1 VEPLIWC
8 DFIDSKATHYQQ
20 VQEPEKLVEILT
32 GHLQDYNSM
41 AKRGMD
47 LVLFM
52 AAAQH
57 VSQIVR
63 VLKTPLGNCLLVGIG
78 GSGVR
83 GWSCPK
89 IVMETSSPALS
100 VALGVMAVVLSLT
113 GFGVYQAFGP
123 PSKELDD
130 PFDDHED

>member
-1 VEPLIWC
+1 
-8 DFIDSKATHYQQ
+8 
-20 VQEPEKLVEILT
+20 
-32 GHLQDYNSM
+32 
-41 AKRGMD
+41 
-47 LVLFM
+47 
-52 AAAQH
+52 
-57 VSQIVR
+57 
-63 VLKTPLGNCLLVGIG
+63 
-78 GSGVR
+78 R

-100 VALGVMAVVLSLT
+100 VALGVMAIVLSLT